1 MFNLVKDDF
10 DETTDDILNTIN
22 KMLNKKEKKGKL
34 FVIDGTDGSGKQ
46 TQFNKLKERLDQEN
60 IDYKTVSFPNYDSPS
75 ASLVKMYLSGEFGK
89 NAKDVSPYIASTF
102 YAADRYAT
110 FKKEY
115 EEYYNNGGIILA
127 DRYTTANMVHQAGK
141 IDNKEELEKFL
152 DWLWDF
158 EFNLYGLPV
167 PTEVFFLNMPVEKS
181 LELIK
186 DRDNKFTNTAQKD
199 IHESDVNHLKDAHK
213 AACYVA
219 KKYNWYEIN
228 CVDSNNNIRTIEDI
242 HEEIYRELSKTII
255 Y

>member
-10 DETTDDILNTIN
+10 DETTDDILNSIN
-22 KMLNKKEKKGKL
+22 KMLNKKGKL

-60 IDYKTVSFPNYDSPS
+60 IDYRTVSFPNYDSPS
-75 ASLVKMYLSGEFGK
+75 SSLVKMYLSGEFGK
-89 NAKDVSPYIASTF
+89 NAKEVSPYIASTF

-110 FKKEY
+110 FKKDY
-115 EEYYNNGGIILA
+115 EEYYNKGGIILA

-141 IDNKEELEKFL
+141 IEDKEELEKFL

-186 DRDNKFTNTAQKD
+186 DRDNKFTNQAQKD

-228 CVDSNNNIRTIEDI
+228 CVDNNNNIRTIDDI
-242 HEEIYRELSKTII
+242 HEEIYKEISKNIFC
-255 Y
+255 